1 MERIFY
7 LESIN
12 AVSSQLN
19 RVPKAILE
27 DIRDF
32 LRQNSCVE
40 LIKQSADGLRLDMT
54 KISDSVLKQ
63 LYILIYH
70 KLELEIME
78 PPLDFC
84 SSNIK

>member
-7 LESIN
+7 LESITS
-12 AVSSQLN
+12 VSGQLN
-19 RVPKAILE
+19 KVPKIILE

-32 LRQNSCVE
+32 LRQNGCTD

-54 KISDSVLKQ
+54 KLADDVLKQ